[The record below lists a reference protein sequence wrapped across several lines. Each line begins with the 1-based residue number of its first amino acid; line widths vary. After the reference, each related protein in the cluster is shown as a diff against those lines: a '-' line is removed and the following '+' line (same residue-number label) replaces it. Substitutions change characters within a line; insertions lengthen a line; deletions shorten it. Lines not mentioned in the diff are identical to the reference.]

1 MAKNLD
7 RFKGD
12 LDKLIKKS
20 TQLEYAMLRELDQK
34 GFEKQVRERFPS
46 DKVNDFLKGLP
57 DFKTEYQA
65 WYSESIS
72 LLRQLLPERV
82 SNFIALYE
90 KPKNRKEITYENYSI
105 QDYMQGLK
113 VTLAGRTVVESSAA
127 LPAYRQQQAILAAT
141 KSRFESSLFE
151 IKQIVQADMLDSEI
165 ATSNELLKSKFFRAA
180 GALAGVVL
188 EKHLRQVCDDHDI
201 KIAKKNPAISDL
213 NELLKNNSV
222 IDTPTWRH
230 ISMLAD
236 IRNLC
241 VHNKEKEPKPDQVSD
256 LIDGTDKILKTIS

>member
-7 RFKGD
+7 RFKSD
-12 LDKLIKKS
+12 LDKLIDKS
-20 TQLEYAMLRELDQK
+20 HQLEYAMLHEIDQK
-34 GFEKQVRERFPS
+34 GFEKQAREQLPAN
-46 DKVNDFLKGLP
+46 KVDDFLKGLP
-57 DFKTEYQA
+57 NFKTAYQA

-72 LLRQLLPERV
+72 LLRQILPDRV

-90 KPKNRKEITYENYSI
+90 KPKNRKEITYENYTV
-105 QDYMQGLK
+105 QDYMQGLT
-113 VTLAGRTVVESSAA
+113 VTLGGRTVVESSAA
-127 LPAYRQQQAILAAT
+127 LPLYRQQQAILAAT
-141 KSRFESSLFE
+141 KSRFESSLFD
-151 IKQIVQADMLDSEI
+151 IRQIVQADVLDSEV
-165 ATSNELLKSKFFRAA
+165 AASKELLKNKFFRAA

-188 EKHLRQVCDDHDI
+188 EKHLRQVCNDHDI
-201 KIAKKNPAISDL
+201 NITKKHPAISDL

-241 VHNKEKEPKPDQVSD
+241 VHNKEKEPKPEQVSD